1 MKISQEEIVSAINA
15 YCNAYSPEPTVYPA
29 GMRKAIE
36 AALKV
41 RRARKQ
47 AKRDRQRKEKNK
59 QVVESVQWSAEE
71 LDRMKAMPITGK
83 DPINK
88 LPPLVGSVKG
98 IPIERGMNETERADL
113 ERKTAEMMRYLS
125 TLSKAPEWDGTFYL
139 GQWQTRD
146 GSKVVLSEVDHH
158 PVYPFTS
165 EDGRTY
171 DKCGFLYGPDNETPH
186 DLIRP
191 WPKGEQ

>member
-1 MKISQEEIVSAINA
+1 MKIRAAEIAAAKDADTRLSTVDAVRILNA
-15 YCNAYSPEPTVYPA
+15 V
-29 GMRKAIE
+29 
-36 AALKV
+36 LKV

-47 AKRDRQRKEKNK
+47 AKRERQRKEKNK

-125 TLSKAPEWDGTFYL
+125 TLSKAPEWDGTF
-139 GQWQTRD
+139 GVGEWMTRD
-146 GSKVVLSEVDHH
+146 GSFATV
-158 PVYPFTS
+158 TS
-165 EDGRTY
+165 VEPDYLTGNL
-171 DKCGFLYGPDNETPH
+171 CGIPWTWNLDVTLKNPDDDNS
-186 DLIRP
+186 LLRP